1 MRAAAAVLEIPIRSA
16 EVSAEGDVDLRG
28 TPGVTEGVPVGFKDI
43 RLRFDIDSDAT
54 KAQLDQ
60 LIELADR
67 YCVILRT
74 IRNRPK
80 TTVML
85 NKMRSSV
92 YRFTPHEAGVE

>member
-54 KAQLDQ
+54 KAQL
-60 LIELADR
+60 IELADR

-92 YRFTPHEAGVE
+92 SRFTPHEAGVE